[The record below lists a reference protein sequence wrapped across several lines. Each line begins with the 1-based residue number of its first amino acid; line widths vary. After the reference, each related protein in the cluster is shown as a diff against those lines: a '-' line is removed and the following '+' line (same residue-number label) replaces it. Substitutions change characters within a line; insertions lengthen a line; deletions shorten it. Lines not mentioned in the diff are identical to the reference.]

1 MARWQCPA
9 TSPLQGLAMV
19 PEDLCN
25 MTLTQDTRP
34 GTDPTC
40 QFCSETTQ
48 GFCVVPVWER
58 ERGPDCPSGFR
69 ETTWSPGFT
78 EGPVETV

>member
-19 PEDLCN
+19 PEDLCY
-25 MTLTQDTRP
+25 MTLTRDTRP

-48 GFCVVPVWER
+48 GFCVVPVWEKGVLTVLQGSGR
-58 ERGPDCPSGFR
+58 PLGPQDLQKDP
-69 ETTWSPGFT
+69 
-78 EGPVETV
+78 